1 MGVHFC
7 SGDGLVL
14 LFLGVKP
21 EPWAFPEVSGHL
33 PQESCFA
40 VSLAATALSP
50 LSTPLPLFISLVP
63 CFAHPFLSN
72 PFGWEK
78 HTLAA
83 GRPRDGD
90 CRTHTERSTDE
101 ASGLGMSILWANG
114 PLSCRTQEGRGGCR
128 HSQGFR
134 WQKKWCVCLQQ
145 DENNTL

>member
-21 EPWAFPEVSGHL
+21 EPWASPEVSGHL
-33 PQESCFA
+33 PREGCFA
-40 VSLAATALSP
+40 VSLSATALSP

-63 CFAHPFLSN
+63 CFAYPFLGN

-90 CRTHTERSTDE
+90 CPTHTERSTDE

-114 PLSCRTQEGRGGCR
+114 PLSLQDPRREGRLQAESGL
-128 HSQGFR
+128 Q
-134 WQKKWCVCLQQ
+134 VAEEVLCLFAAG
-145 DENNTL
+145 